1 MFEWLFKFSSAQYA
15 QGDVGLQAGPLAYV
29 FGVALVVLVVGF
41 VVVYGATRL
50 YTSDRAKA
58 LSLGLRIPALCLLFI
73 PLFEPVLITP
83 DVVPDEQFVAVL
95 VDASASMTLPDGSLG
110 ETRAADVRQV
120 LLSEENGLLPALD
133 EAFQVR
139 YYTFSEGAERTD
151 SLSDVPSEGPGTN
164 LSAALSRILSDFSGV
179 PLAGVVVL
187 TDGGDNSQEIPLNQA
202 EELSSRDVP
211 LHIVGV
217 GQEAFEAER
226 ELLGVTVSEGVGATT
241 GAEIDVKVRSW
252 GREPAPVAFDLYRD
266 GEVVFSETRRLKGEG
281 KIDQLTF
288 FYEPDAEGAREYTL
302 AVAEAPGELNRP
314 NNRLPALIDTRRDTL
329 RVLYF
334 EGHLRPEFKLI
345 KRALEDD
352 PVVAFASI
360 ARTGPGRLYRQ
371 TRRLLEAEELE
382 GGFPRDE
389 AVLNG
394 YHAVFFGDFEA
405 SAFAPEQLRMI
416 ERFVRVRG
424 GGFLML
430 GGPSAF
436 AEGDYMSTPVADLL
450 PVELDPS
457 RRLVLPP
464 VFSDENTPPEE
475 WGFAFDPTAA
485 GLASPILKLA
495 SDPDSNRARWQAMPG
510 LTSINYLGA
519 TKPGAVVL
527 AEKPEDDFGPSEP
540 LLAVQRYGKG
550 RTSALATSSTWRWQM
565 LLDAEDQRHERF
577 WRQLVRWLTASA
589 PGRVHLDLDGSQFA
603 PQREV
608 PFRVS
613 VYDEAYNPLGSADVR
628 GVLTEPSGATR
639 EITFQEELTEI
650 GVYTVP
656 FVPQA
661 EGVYELEVTAEAE
674 GEPVGRHARGFLVRP
689 SQQEFYDATLKRAFL
704 ENLADASGGAYYAP
718 AQATDIPGRL
728 RSRRTSTSIYHA
740 AYLWDAPFLFGLV
753 LVLLSAEWIWRRRK
767 GLP

>member
-1 MFEWLFKFSSAQYA
+1 MFERLFKFSSAQFA
-15 QGDVGLQAGPLAYV
+15 QGDIGLQAGPLVYV
-29 FGVALVVLVVGF
+29 FGVALIVLVVGF
-41 VVVYGATRL
+41 VVVYSATRL

-95 VDASASMTLPDGSLG
+95 VDASASMTLPDGTLG
-110 ETRAADVRQV
+110 ETRAADVGQV
-120 LLSEENGLLPALD
+120 LFGEEEGLLSALD
-133 EAFQVR
+133 EPFQVR
-139 YYTFSEGAERTD
+139 YYTFSNQAERAD
-151 SLSDVPSEGPGTN
+151 SLSDVPSEGRTTD
-164 LSAALSRILSDFSGV
+164 LSAALSRVLSDFSGV
-179 PLAGVVVL
+179 PLAGVVLL
-187 TDGGDNSQEIPLNQA
+187 TDGGDNSQGIPLNQA
-202 EELSSRDVP
+202 EELRSRDVP

-217 GQEAFEAER
+217 GQETFEVER
-226 ELLGVTVSEGVGATT
+226 ELLGVTVSEGVEATT
-241 GAEIDVKVRSW
+241 GAEIDIKVRSW
-252 GREPAPVAFDLYRD
+252 GREPAPVAFELYRD

-302 AVAEAPGELNRP
+302 AVSEAPGELNQA
-314 NNRLPALIDTRRDTL
+314 NNALPALIDTRRDTL

-334 EGHLRPEFKLI
+334 EGHLRPEFKMI

-352 PVVAFASI
+352 PVVAFASV

-371 TRRLLEAEELE
+371 GIRSPEELE
-382 GGFPRDE
+382 GGFPQDE
-389 AVLNG
+389 AALSG

-405 SAFAPEQLRMI
+405 SAFSPEQLEMI

-424 GGFLML
+424 GGFMML

-436 AEGDYMSTPVADLL
+436 AEGDYMSTPIADLL

-457 RRLVLPP
+457 RRSVLPP
-464 VFSDENTPPEE
+464 VFSDESTPPEE
-475 WGFAFDPTAA
+475 WGFAFNPTAA

-495 SDPDSNRARWQAMPG
+495 SDPDSNRARWGEMPG

-519 TKPGAVVL
+519 IKPGAVVL

-550 RTSALATSSTWRWQM
+550 RTSGLATSSTWRWQM

-589 PGRVHLDLDGSQFA
+589 PGRVQLNLDGTQFA

-613 VYDEAYNPLGSADVR
+613 VYDEAYNPLGGADVR

-650 GVYTVP
+650 GVYTAP
-656 FVPQA
+656 FVPQE
-661 EGVYELEVTAEAE
+661 EGVYELAVTAEAE
-674 GEPVGRHARGFLVRP
+674 GEPVGQHARGFLVRP

-704 ENLADASGGAYYAP
+704 ENLADVSGGAYYPP
-718 AQATDIPGRL
+718 AQAAAIPDRL
-728 RSRRTSTSIYHA
+728 RSRQTSTSIYHA
-740 AYLWDAPFLFGLV
+740 AYLWDVPLLFGLV